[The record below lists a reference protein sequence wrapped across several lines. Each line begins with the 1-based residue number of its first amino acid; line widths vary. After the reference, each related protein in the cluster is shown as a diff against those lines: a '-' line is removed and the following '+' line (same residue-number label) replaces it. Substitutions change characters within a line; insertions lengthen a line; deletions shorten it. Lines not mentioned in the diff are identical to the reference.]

1 MSTPTSPATT
11 TAEFS
16 GEEPVGDALGALLRK
31 PTAAVVP
38 PAQAIVIGE
47 LLQALPG
54 AAPKVRWPQGPG
66 DGVTA
71 ASLVAVGVANHG
83 AAVALSFA
91 GGLAQPLILG
101 LLWDPASA
109 PPAQPAAPAV
119 AAAQPPLQVQADE
132 QTLEITAQQ
141 SLTLRCG
148 QASITLT
155 ADGQVLLRGSYV
167 SSHASGTQRIK
178 GAAVRIN

>member
-1 MSTPTSPATT
+1 MSRPASPAMAP
-11 TAEFS
+11 AESS
-16 GEEPVGDALGALLRK
+16 GAFDAGDALGALLLRQ
-31 PTAAVVP
+31 PVAAVP
-38 PAQAIVIGE
+38 PAQAVVIGE

-54 AAPKVRWPQGPG
+54 VAPKVRWPQGPS
-66 DGVTA
+66 DGVPA
-71 ASLVAVGVANHG
+71 ASLVAVGQAHQG

-101 LLWDPASA
+101 LVWDPASGA
-109 PPAQPAAPAV
+109 AAQPAAPM
-119 AAAQPPLQVQADE
+119 QVQADG

-141 SLTLRCG
+141 SITLRCG